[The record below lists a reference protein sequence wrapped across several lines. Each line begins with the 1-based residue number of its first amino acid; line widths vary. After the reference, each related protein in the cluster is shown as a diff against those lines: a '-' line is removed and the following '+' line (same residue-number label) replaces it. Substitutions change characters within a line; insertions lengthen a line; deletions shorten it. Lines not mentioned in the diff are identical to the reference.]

1 MPPSLAIVS
10 AWRRGAGEAAAPR
23 SLGVARA
30 TPLDREPRSWPQ
42 LLALVFV
49 LDRGGR
55 VIVQSLGHE
64 VQRQAVLDAG
74 GFLDLGTLVLEPDLD
89 LGLVQAELLG
99 QGLSPLLRDIAV
111 CLELRLESLQLLGR
125 ERRPRPLVFLL
136 VLFLL

>member
-1 MPPSLAIVS
+1 MD
-10 AWRRGAGEAAAPR
+10 RG
-23 SLGVARA
+23 
-30 TPLDREPRSWPQ
+30 PRSWPQ

-55 VIVQSLGHE
+55 VVVQSLGHE
-64 VQRQAVLDAG
+64 VQRQAILDAG
-74 GFLDLGTLVLEPDLD
+74 GFLDLGTFVLEPDLD
-89 LGLVQAELLG
+89 LGLVEAELLG

>member
-23 SLGVARA
+23 SLEVARA
-30 TPLDREPRSWPQ
+30 PLDRRPRSWPQ

-55 VIVQSLGHE
+55 VVVQSLGHE

-99 QGLSPLLRDIAV
+99 QGLSPLLRDVAV
-111 CLELRLESLQLLGR
+111 CLELRLESLQLLRR